1 FDIILPTYLPNL
13 AVFKEFFI
21 TPIEKENDIQRQELL
36 KKLIKPF
43 ILRRRKKDVLFD
55 LPEKIEEIAYADL
68 SNEQKHLYNEI
79 ITESKKTI
87 MDNLKD
93 QAKPVS
99 YVHIFSI
106 LSKLKQICDHPSLV
120 LKDVDRYESHE
131 SGKFELFIEL
141 LNEAKES
148 SQKVVVFSQYLNMIE
163 IIKKYLKKKS
173 IGYACITGVTKKRFN
188 EIKKFKEDPKCLVF
202 VASLLAAGV
211 GIDLSAGSV
220 VIHFDRWWNPAK
232 ENQATDRVH
241 RIGQNRG
248 VQVFKLVT
256 KNTIEERIHM
266 IIERKKHLI
275 EQTIGVDEADQ
286 IKSLSRQDL
295 IEVLEKLQE

>member
-1 FDIILPTYLPNL
+1 F
-13 AVFKEFFI
+13 V
-21 TPIEKENDIQRQELL
+21 TPIEKGNDLQRQKLL

-55 LPEKIEEIAYADL
+55 LPEKIEEIAYTDL
-68 SNEQKHLYNEI
+68 SSEQRHLYNEI
-79 ITESKKTI
+79 IAQSKKTI
-87 MDNLKD
+87 IKDLKD
-93 QAKPVS
+93 GTKKVS
-99 YVHIFSI
+99 YIHIFS
-106 LSKLKQICDHPSLV
+106 LLTKLKQVCDHPSLI
-120 LKDVDRYESHE
+120 LKDIDKYTDHE

-173 IGYACITGVTKKRFN
+173 IGYACITGATKKRFK
-188 EIKKFKEDPKCLVF
+188 EIKKFKEDPECLVF

-256 KNTIEERIHM
+256 KNTIEERIHT

-275 EQTIGVDEADQ
+275 EETIGVDEADQ
-286 IKSLSRQDL
+286 IKSLTREDL
-295 IEVLEKLQE
+295 IEVLEKLEG

>member
-1 FDIILPTYLPNL
+1 
-13 AVFKEFFI
+13 
-21 TPIEKENDIQRQELL
+21 
-36 KKLIKPF
+36 
-43 ILRRRKKDVLFD
+43 
-55 LPEKIEEIAYADL
+55 
-68 SNEQKHLYNEI
+68 
-79 ITESKKTI
+79 
-87 MDNLKD
+87 
-93 QAKPVS
+93 
-99 YVHIFSI
+99 
-106 LSKLKQICDHPSLV
+106 
-120 LKDVDRYESHE
+120 
-131 SGKFELFIEL
+131 
-141 LNEAKES
+141 
-148 SQKVVVFSQYLNMIE
+148 MIE

-173 IGYACITGVTKKRFN
+173 IGYACITGATKKRFK

-220 VIHFDRWWNPAK
+220 VIHYDRWWNPAK

-275 EQTIGVDEADQ
+275 EQTIGIDEADE
-286 IKSLSRQDL
+286 IKTLTRQDL
-295 IEVLEKLQE
+295 IE